1 MYIYFTD
8 SLHVFVYETH
18 AKPFQRLFYSANHVK
33 QIEQEI
39 VFKKKRKTQN
49 QKPPLLITQKRQ
61 KVGKWTMPNYHF
73 IFLGFRHFCVC
84 SFI

>member
-39 VFKKKRKTQN
+39 VFKKKKKKKNTKPKTTS
-49 QKPPLLITQKRQ
+49 I
-61 KVGKWTMPNYHF
+61 NYTEKTESWETDYAQ
-73 IFLGFRHFCVC
+73 L
-84 SFI
+84 SFHIS